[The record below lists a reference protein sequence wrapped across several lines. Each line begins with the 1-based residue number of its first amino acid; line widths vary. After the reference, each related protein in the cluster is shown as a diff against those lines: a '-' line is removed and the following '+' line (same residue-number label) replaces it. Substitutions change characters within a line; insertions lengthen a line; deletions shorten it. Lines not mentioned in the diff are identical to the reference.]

1 MRKLVLA
8 TRNQGKVKEFQRLI
22 QEHSQDIEVIG
33 LDSFPE
39 LPEIEETGD
48 SFEANALLKARAV
61 AEFTGLPALAD
72 DSGLCVDAL
81 NGEPGIYSAR
91 WAGVHGDDV
100 ANNAKLLD
108 KLSGVNQRG
117 AKFQCVVA
125 LVIPKENGEQVL
137 IETGSISGFIV
148 DEPRGEHG
156 FGYDPLFAPHGSSF
170 TFGEFSHGEKDKISH
185 RGQAFRKIAP
195 RISKS
200 L

>member
-1 MRKLVLA
+1 MLFR
-8 TRNQGKVKEFQRLI
+8 
-22 QEHSQDIEVIG
+22 
-33 LDSFPE
+33 
-39 LPEIEETGD
+39 

>member
-61 AEFTGLPALAD
+61 AEFTGLPSLAD
-72 DSGLCVDAL
+72 DSGLCVDVL
-81 NGEPGIYSAR
+81 NGDPGIYSAR

>member
-156 FGYDPLFAPHGSSF
+156 FGYDPLFAPHGSSL
-170 TFGEFSHGEKDKISH
+170 TFGEFPHGEKDKISH

>member
-39 LPEIEETGD
+39 LPEIEEAGD

>member
-8 TRNQGKVKEFQRLI
+8 TRNPGKVKEFQRLI
-22 QEHSQDIEVIG
+22 HEHSQDIDVIG
-33 LDSFPE
+33 LDSFPD

-61 AEFTGLPALAD
+61 AEFTRLPALAD

-81 NGEPGIYSAR
+81 NGDPGIYSAR
-91 WAGVHGDDV
+91 WAGVHGDDF

-108 KLSGVNQRG
+108 QLSGVNDRG
-117 AKFQCVVA
+117 AQFKCVVA
-125 LVIPKENGEQVL
+125 LVVPKVSGEQVL
-137 IETGSISGFIV
+137 IESGSISGFIIG
-148 DEPRGEHG
+148 EPRGDFG
-156 FGYDPLFAPHGSSF
+156 FGYDPIFVPTGLSL
-170 TFGEFSHGEKDKISH
+170 TFGELPQPEKDKISH

-195 RISKS
+195 RISRS

>member
-61 AEFTGLPALAD
+61 AEFTGLPSLAD

-81 NGEPGIYSAR
+81 NGDPGIYSAR
-91 WAGVHGDDV
+91 WAGVHGDDL
-100 ANNAKLLD
+100 ANNAKLLEQ
-108 KLSGVNQRG
+108 LRGVNERG
-117 AKFQCVVA
+117 AQFQCVVA
-125 LVIPKENGEQVL
+125 LVIPKEHGEQVL
-137 IETGSISGFIV
+137 IESGSISGSIV
-148 DEPRGEHG
+148 GEPRGEHG
-156 FGYDPLFAPHGSSF
+156 FGYDPLFVPLGSSL
-170 TFGEFSHGEKDKISH
+170 TFGEFTHGEKDKISH

>member
-8 TRNQGKVKEFQRLI
+8 TRNQGKVREFQRLI
-22 QEHSQDIEVIG
+22 QEHSQDIEVIS

-48 SFEANALLKARAV
+48 SFEANALLKAKAV

-72 DSGLCVDAL
+72 DSGLSVDAL
-81 NGEPGIYSAR
+81 NGDPGIYSAR
-91 WAGVHGDDV
+91 WAGAHGDDF
-100 ANNAKLLD
+100 ANNAKLLNQ
-108 KLSGVNQRG
+108 LSGVNERG
-117 AKFQCVVA
+117 AQFKCVVA
-125 LVIPKENGEQVL
+125 LVIPNESGEQVL
-137 IETGSISGFIV
+137 IESGSISGVIV
-148 DEPRGEHG
+148 GEPRGDFG
-156 FGYDPLFAPHGSSF
+156 FGYDPLFAPHGSSL
-170 TFGEFSHGEKDKISH
+170 TFGELTQAEKDKISH

>member
-33 LDSFPE
+33 LESFPE

>member
-33 LDSFPE
+33 LDSFPD

-81 NGEPGIYSAR
+81 NGDPGIYSAR

-108 KLSGVNQRG
+108 QLSGVNERG
-117 AKFQCVVA
+117 AQFKCVVA
-125 LVIPKENGEQVL
+125 LVIPMENGEQVL

-156 FGYDPLFAPHGSSF
+156 FGYDPLFAPHGSSL
-170 TFGEFSHGEKDKISH
+170 TFGEFPHGEKDKISH

-195 RISKS
+195 LISKA

>member
-195 RISKS
+195 LISKA

>member
-61 AEFTGLPALAD
+61 AEFTGLPSLAD
-72 DSGLCVDAL
+72 DSGLCVDVL
-81 NGEPGIYSAR
+81 NGDPGIYSAR

-108 KLSGVNQRG
+108 QLSGVNERG
-117 AKFQCVVA
+117 AQFKCVVA
-125 LVIPKENGEQVL
+125 LVIPNENGEQVL

-156 FGYDPLFAPHGSSF
+156 FGYDPLFAPHGSPF

-195 RISKS
+195 LISKA

>member
-61 AEFTGLPALAD
+61 AEFTGLPSLAD
-72 DSGLCVDAL
+72 DSGLCVDVL
-81 NGEPGIYSAR
+81 NGDPGIYSAR

-108 KLSGVNQRG
+108 QLSGVNERG
-117 AKFQCVVA
+117 AQFKCVVA
-125 LVIPKENGEQVL
+125 LVIPNENGEQVL

-156 FGYDPLFAPHGSSF
+156 FGYDPLFAPHGSSL
-170 TFGEFSHGEKDKISH
+170 TFGEFPHGEKDKISH

-195 RISKS
+195 LISKA

>member
-156 FGYDPLFAPHGSSF
+156 FGYDPLFAPHGSSL
-170 TFGEFSHGEKDKISH
+170 TFGEFPHGEKDKISH

-195 RISKS
+195 LISKA

>member
-1 MRKLVLA
+1 MLFR
-8 TRNQGKVKEFQRLI
+8 
-22 QEHSQDIEVIG
+22 S
-33 LDSFPE
+33 
-39 LPEIEETGD
+39 
-48 SFEANALLKARAV
+48 
-61 AEFTGLPALAD
+61 
-72 DSGLCVDAL
+72 